1 MKQVATLIK
10 ANTEALHNE
19 RDVFY
24 VSLGGFDA
32 HSMVE
37 SQMETSLASV
47 DEALASFAAEMK
59 AQGLW
64 DQVTIMQTSEFG
76 RTLTSNG
83 EYVLRAARRDDLISS
98 ELGSRALSTPQAS
111 ARTMLGEATI
121 S

>member
-1 MKQVATLIK
+1 M
-10 ANTEALHNE
+10 
-19 RDVFY
+19 
-24 VSLGGFDA
+24 GGFDA

-37 SQMETSLASV
+37 SQMETSLAHV

-83 EYVLRAARRDDLISS
+83 DGTDHAWGGNYFVAGGAVRGGQI
-98 ELGSRALSTPQAS
+98 LGSFPSDLTDDGPLSLGQGRLIPTTPWEGVWNAIG
-111 ARTMLGEATI
+111 AWF
-121 S
+121 